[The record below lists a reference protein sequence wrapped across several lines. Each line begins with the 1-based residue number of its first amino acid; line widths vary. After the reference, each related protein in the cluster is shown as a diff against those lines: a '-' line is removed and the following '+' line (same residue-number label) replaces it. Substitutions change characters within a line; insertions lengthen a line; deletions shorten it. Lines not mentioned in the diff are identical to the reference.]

1 MNQRDGKKEKLTNLK
16 EHPPCRIDEAAF
28 LTFES
33 ELMIFKMY
41 FYLIQKLLECN
52 LNLKKKQA
60 NLIRPN
66 CWIIID
72 VYLNLLFQSSNHN
85 HFSL

>member
-1 MNQRDGKKEKLTNLK
+1 MTVESLLQLKNQKLTNL
-16 EHPPCRIDEAAF
+16 EDHPPFRIDEAAF
-28 LTFES
+28 LTFEL

-41 FYLIQKLLECN
+41 FYLVQKLLECN

-66 CWIIID
+66 CWTIIESEFTFL
-72 VYLNLLFQSSNHN
+72 VK
-85 HFSL
+85 